1 MVVCPWCGTNYASF
15 QSNCSNCGGPI
26 RSTDR
31 VIPEV
36 ERGEVEM
43 PPPPPREVSDKYHWR
58 LMTRDA
64 WAQAAVVFALLGAI
78 FTVVGLVLTLAIITA
93 FVGLPFLGMGLAFF
107 GGGGYVL
114 YWRYQEAMKSVNI
127 LANGEATVGW
137 ITDAQVNY
145 SVRVNGVNPLTILY
159 KYRVNGTEYE
169 GKLTTLNRMGLD
181 YQPGRNVCVL
191 YLSNALDYSSLYP
204 HP

>member
-26 RSTDR
+26 RSRDR
-31 VIPEV
+31 VVPEV

-43 PPPPPREVSDKYHWR
+43 PPPPPREISDKYRWR
-58 LMTRDA
+58 IMTRDA
-64 WAQAAVVFALLGAI
+64 WAQGAFVFALLGAI

-114 YWRYQEAMKSVNI
+114 YWRYQESMKAVNI

-137 ITDAQVNY
+137 IADAQVNY
-145 SVRVNGVNPLTILY
+145 SVRVNGANPLTILY
-159 KYRVNGTEYE
+159 KYRVNGRELE
-169 GKLTTLNRMGLD
+169 GSLTTLNRLGLD
-181 YQPGRNVCVL
+181 YQSGRNVCVL
-191 YLSNALDYSSLYP
+191 YLANAPEYSSLYP